1 MSFTMNFDSKL
12 PEVGTTIFTVMSS
25 LAQKHQAINL
35 SQGFPDFQPQPKL
48 IEIAEKSLLKG
59 LHQYAP
65 MAGYLPLRE
74 AIAEKTQKLYGANY
88 HPETEI
94 TITAGAT
101 QAIFTAIMTFLK
113 PKDEVIVIEP
123 VYDSY
128 VPAISLC
135 GGVVRVST
143 LDAQNFSL
151 NWQEIESL
159 INEKTKAILIN
170 TPHNPSGSIWKAED
184 MQKLEQ
190 IVAKKDILVISDEVY
205 EHIVF
210 EGHTHQSIALYPN
223 LREKSII
230 VSSFG
235 KTYHC
240 TGWKV
245 GYVLAPKELMQEFR
259 KVHQYNVFCV
269 NNIAQMVF
277 AEMLQEEELY
287 LSLGKFYEE
296 KRNFFRYL
304 LQGSRFTLK
313 EVSGTYFQV
322 LSYEKISNQSDY
334 DFCVWLTQEIGVAA
348 IPLSSFYLKPTQ
360 ESFIRFCFAKENLTL
375 EKAAEKLVKV

>member
-1 MSFTMNFDSKL
+1 MNIRSKL
-12 PEVGTTIFTVMSS
+12 PEVGTTIFTIMSN

-35 SQGFPDFQPQPKL
+35 SQGFPDFQPHPKL
-48 IEIAEKSLLKG
+48 LEITERVIRKG

-65 MAGYLPLRE
+65 MAGFLPLRE
-74 AIAEKTQKLYGANY
+74 AIAEKTQKLYQATY
-88 HPETEI
+88 HPETEV

-101 QAIFTAIMTFLK
+101 QAIFTAIMAFVQA
-113 PKDEVIVIEP
+113 KDEVIVIEP

-128 VPAISLC
+128 VPAIRLC
-135 GGVVRVST
+135 GAVVRVST
-143 LDAQNFSL
+143 LNAEDFSP
-151 NWQEIESL
+151 NWQEIASL
-159 INEKTKAILIN
+159 INEKTKVVLIN

-190 IVAKKDILVISDEVY
+190 LVAHKDIIIISDEVY
-205 EHIVF
+205 EHIIF
-210 EGHTHQSIALYPN
+210 DNQTHQSVALYPN
-223 LREKSII
+223 LRQKSII

-245 GYVLAPKELMQEFR
+245 GYVLAPETLMQEFR

-277 AEMLQEEELY
+277 AEILKEEELY
-287 LSLGKFYEE
+287 LSLGQFYED
-296 KRNFFRYL
+296 KRNFFKYL
-304 LQGSRFTLK
+304 LQGSRFDLK
-313 EVSGTYFQV
+313 SVSGTYFQV
-322 LSYEKISNQSDY
+322 ASYQKISEQNDY
-334 DFCVWLTQEIGVAA
+334 DFCVWLTENVGVAA
-348 IPLSSFYLKPTQ
+348 IPLSSFYLKSKQ
-360 ESFIRFCFAKENLTL
+360 EDLIRFCFAKENKTL

>member
-1 MSFTMNFDSKL
+1 MNIRSKL
-12 PEVGTTIFTVMSS
+12 PEVGTTIFTIMSS
-25 LAQKHQAINL
+25 LAQRHQAINL
-35 SQGFPDFQPQPKL
+35 SQGFPDFQPHPKL
-48 IEIAEKSLLKG
+48 LEITEKTIRKG

-65 MAGYLPLRE
+65 MAGFLPLRE
-74 AIAEKTQKLYGANY
+74 VIAEKTQKLYQATY

-101 QAIFTAIMTFLK
+101 QAIFTAIMAFVQAE
-113 PKDEVIVIEP
+113 DEVIVIEP

-128 VPAISLC
+128 VPAIRLC
-135 GGVVRVST
+135 GAVVRVST
-143 LDAQNFSL
+143 LNAEDFSP
-151 NWQEIESL
+151 NWQEIASL
-159 INEKTKAILIN
+159 INEKTKVILIN

-190 IVAKKDILVISDEVY
+190 LVAHKDILIISDEVY
-205 EHIVF
+205 EHIIF
-210 EGHTHQSIALYPN
+210 DEQTHQSVALYPN
-223 LREKSII
+223 LRQKSII
-230 VSSFG
+230 ISSFG

-245 GYVLAPKELMQEFR
+245 GYVLAPETLMQEFR

-277 AEMLQEEELY
+277 AEMLKEEELY

-296 KRNFFRYL
+296 KRNFFKYL
-304 LQGSRFTLK
+304 LQNSRFDLK
-313 EVSGTYFQV
+313 SVSGTYFQV
-322 LSYEKISNQSDY
+322 ASYQKISEQNDY
-334 DFCVWLTQEIGVAA
+334 DFCLWLTENVGVAA
-348 IPLSSFYLKPTQ
+348 IPLSSFYLKSKQ
-360 ESFIRFCFAKENLTL
+360 KGFIRFCFAKENSTL

>member
-1 MSFTMNFDSKL
+1 MNIRSKL
-12 PEVGTTIFTVMSS
+12 PEVGTTIFTIMSS
-25 LAQKHQAINL
+25 LAQKYQAINL
-35 SQGFPDFQPQPKL
+35 SQGFPDFQPHPKL
-48 IEIAEKSLLKG
+48 LEITEKAIRKG

-65 MAGYLPLRE
+65 MAGFLPLRE
-74 AIAEKTQKLYGANY
+74 AIAEKTQKLYQATY

-101 QAIFTAIMTFLK
+101 QAIFTAIMAFVQAE
-113 PKDEVIVIEP
+113 DEVIVIEP

-128 VPAISLC
+128 VPAIRLC
-135 GGVVRVST
+135 GAVVRVST
-143 LDAQNFSL
+143 LHTEDFSP

-170 TPHNPSGSIWKAED
+170 TPHNPSGSVWKAED
-184 MQKLEQ
+184 MQKLEHL
-190 IVAKKDILVISDEVY
+190 VADKDILVISDEVY

-210 EGHTHQSIALYPN
+210 DTQTHQSVALYSN
-223 LREKSII
+223 LRQKSII

-245 GYVLAPKELMQEFR
+245 GYVLAPEALMQEFR

-277 AEMLQEEELY
+277 AEMLKEEELY
-287 LSLGKFYEE
+287 LSLGQFYEE
-296 KRNFFRYL
+296 KRNFFKYL
-304 LQGSRFTLK
+304 LQGSRFDLK
-313 EVSGTYFQV
+313 SVSGTYFQV
-322 LSYEKISNQSDY
+322 ASYQKISEQNDY
-334 DFCVWLTQEIGVAA
+334 DFCVWLTENVGVAA
-348 IPLSSFYLKPTQ
+348 IPLSSFYLKSKQ
-360 ESFIRFCFAKENLTL
+360 EGFIRFCFAKENSTL

>member
-1 MSFTMNFDSKL
+1 MSFKSKL
-12 PEVGTTIFTVMSS
+12 PEVGTTIFTIMSN

-35 SQGFPDFQPQPKL
+35 SQGFPDFQPHPKL
-48 IEIAEKSLLKG
+48 IEITEKTIHKG

-74 AIAEKTQKLYGANY
+74 AIAEKTQKLYRASY

-101 QAIFTAIMTFLK
+101 QAIFTAIMAFVQAE
-113 PKDEVIVIEP
+113 DEVIIIEP

-128 VPAISLC
+128 VPAIALC
-135 GGVVRVST
+135 GAVVRVST
-143 LDAQNFSL
+143 LNTDNFSP

-170 TPHNPSGSIWKAED
+170 TPHNPSGSVWKAED

-190 IVAKKDILVISDEVY
+190 IVAHKDILVISDEVY

-210 EGHTHQSIALYPN
+210 DKQRHQSVALYPN
-223 LREKSII
+223 LRKKSIV

-245 GYVLAPKELMQEFR
+245 GYVLAPEALMQEFR

-277 AEMLQEEELY
+277 AEILKEEELY
-287 LSLGKFYEE
+287 LSLGQFYEA
-296 KRNFFRYL
+296 KRDFFRYL
-304 LQGSRFTLK
+304 LQGSRFELK
-313 EVSGTYFQV
+313 SVSGTYFQV
-322 LSYEKISNQSDY
+322 ASYQKISEQKDY
-334 DFCVWLTQEIGVAA
+334 EFCVWLTEKVGVAA
-348 IPLSSFYLKPTQ
+348 IPLSSFYIRSKQ
-360 ESFIRFCFAKENLTL
+360 EGLIRFCFAKENSTL